1 MKKQIL
7 ALSIFSLFTMNGFSQ
22 TTKSLG
28 SFNKVTGF
36 DKIEIHII
44 PSNENKIELT
54 GTNSDQ
60 VELITKNDELKV
72 RMPLGKMLKGDDVVA
87 TVYCKQLDAVE
98 ANEGSFIRGDKTFK
112 SNLFD
117 IIAKEGGA
125 VRITVDASKITV
137 KTSSG
142 AVVNLS
148 GTTQNIDV
156 VATAGGILEGQNC
169 KTQQATVTVNA
180 GGNIAIS
187 AYDVVE
193 AKARAGGIITIY
205 GKPTQVNQ
213 KTIMGGTIQIKKD
226 SN

>member
-7 ALSIFSLFTMNGFSQ
+7 AFSIFSLFWINGFSQ

-28 SFNKVTGF
+28 SFTKITSF
-36 DKIEIHII
+36 DKIEIHIV
-44 PSNENKIELT
+44 PSNENKIELS
-54 GTNSDQ
+54 GTNSDH
-60 VELITKNDELKV
+60 VELITKNDELKI

-98 ANEGSFIRGDKTFK
+98 ANEGSLIKSESILK

-117 IIAKEGGA
+117 IIAKEGGG
-125 VRITVDASKITV
+125 VKITVDASKITV

-142 AVVNLS
+142 AIVNLS
-148 GTTQNIDV
+148 GTTQNIDA
-156 VATAGGILEGQNC
+156 VATAGGLLEAENC

-193 AKARAGGIITIY
+193 AKARAGGIITIH
-205 GKPTQVNQ
+205 GKPKQVNQ
-213 KTIMGGTIQIKKD
+213 KTIMGGNIVVKKD